1 MSSESPNAS
10 RSHTDAGLRRYI
22 QQSNK
27 SVRELALELGVAEST
42 IRRWRQRQ
50 DVRDR
55 PRAAR
60 NLRTTLSRQEEWWVI
75 NLRHV
80 TRLPLDE
87 LLWLTRQGINAGASR
102 SGLDRC
108 LRRHRIT
115 PLGRHE
121 MPQLRKLGSFDW
133 WQIALPGTDQALYI
147 AIEQQSRW
155 LHAELRSNHPRTR
168 SAFLSRLQRRAPILM
183 SQCQRQPDPGSNGG
197 DSLDVNQLATQ
208 RQLLARLL
216 WLYNHRLSMNQLA
229 EMTPHGYLRQLHL
242 LQPWAFRAQPIAAR
256 APEQPDLEQL
266 TIHRRSSPQEQLEPA

>member
-1 MSSESPNAS
+1 MSCESLPIS
-10 RSHTDAGLRRYI
+10 RSHTDAALRRYI
-22 QQSNK
+22 QQSSK
-27 SVRELALELGVAEST
+27 SVRDLALELGVAEST

-75 NLRHV
+75 CLRQV

-87 LLWLTRQGINAGASR
+87 LLWLTREGLNAGASR

-108 LRRHRIT
+108 LRRHAIT

-121 MPQLRKLGSFDW
+121 TPPPRKLGTFDW
-133 WQIALPGTDQALYI
+133 WQIALPGSDQALYV
-147 AIEQQSRW
+147 AVEQQSRW
-155 LHAELRSNHPRTR
+155 MHAELRSNHPRTR
-168 SAFLSRLQRRAPILM
+168 SAFLSRLQRRAPVLM
-183 SQCQRQPDPGSNGG
+183 SHCQRQPDPGTPAG
-197 DSLDVNQLATQ
+197 DSLDTNQLATQ

-242 LQPWAFRAQPIAAR
+242 LQPWAFRAQPIVAR
-256 APEQPDLEQL
+256 APEVQAEPQQL
-266 TIHRRSSPQEQLEPA
+266 ATRNRRHEQLEPA

>member
-1 MSSESPNAS
+1 MSCESLATS
-10 RSHTDAGLRRYI
+10 RTHTDASLRRYI
-22 QQSNK
+22 QQSSK
-27 SVRELALELGVAEST
+27 SVRELAAELGVAEST

-60 NLRTTLSRQEEWWVI
+60 NLRTTLSRQQEWWVI
-75 NLRHV
+75 CLRQI

-87 LLWLTRQGINAGASR
+87 LLWLTRAALNPGASR

-108 LRRHRIT
+108 LRRHGIT

-121 MPQLRKLGSFDW
+121 LPPARKLGCYDW
-133 WQIALPGTDQALYI
+133 WQIALPGSDQALYV
-147 AIEQQSRW
+147 AVEQQSRW
-155 LHAELRSNHPRTR
+155 MHAELRTNHPRTR
-168 SAFLSRLQRRAPILM
+168 SAFLSRLQRRAPVLM
-183 SQCQRQPDPGSNGG
+183 SHCQRQPDPGTPAG
-197 DSLDVNQLATQ
+197 DSLDSSQLAVQ

-256 APEQPDLEQL
+256 APEVEQQPPQPAQ
-266 TIHRRSSPQEQLEPA
+266 RSQRLAQLEPA